1 MGIYKPDLDAYNR
14 YTKFEEW
21 IEDNPNVSRQRMIE
35 KLHEYDLDLEFD
47 TETNR
52 WKFRPEDMMVF
63 FGLSG
68 YASDKAIDFDSN
80 SPWL

>member
-1 MGIYKPDLDAYNR
+1 
-14 YTKFEEW
+14 
-21 IEDNPNVSRQRMIE
+21 
-35 KLHEYDLDLEFD
+35 
-47 TETNR
+47 
-52 WKFRPEDMMVF
+52 MMVF

>member
-1 MGIYKPDLDAYNR
+1 
-14 YTKFEEW
+14 
-21 IEDNPNVSRQRMIE
+21 MIE